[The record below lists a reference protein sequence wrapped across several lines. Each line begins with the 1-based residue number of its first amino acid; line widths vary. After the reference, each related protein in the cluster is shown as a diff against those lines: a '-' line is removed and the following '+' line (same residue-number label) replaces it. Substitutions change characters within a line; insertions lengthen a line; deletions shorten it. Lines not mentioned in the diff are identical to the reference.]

1 MNVPNTNN
9 SHEEGVREDK
19 VGDMPNTGETNTI
32 ATNDD
37 VNNHNPLEGTKI
49 TQATEEEAPQI
60 KFGIGKRLIL
70 SFGIVAAMTILVSF
84 ISWYNLT
91 KLSQTQVAL
100 TEETVPAITSALKL
114 SEEIS
119 RLAATAPLLESA
131 SDTALRDQ
139 RFLELQSSILSAQ
152 GHLSSLGEL
161 NVSQETVNNIQTS
174 LGDIGP
180 KIDELRELGN
190 EKQTYAV
197 RREELGKQLSSYRD
211 LVAKEISP
219 HLIKVRL
226 GVIDGEGEPL
236 QLFQLQ
242 QGLLDFKGST
252 NLLIGLLAEGGQTN
266 TLEDIEK
273 IEQLFLTSLGSMAT
287 PLSKLSQT
295 QKVEKLSEL
304 FQNLLTLGSK
314 GDLQNNIF
322 ALRKAELTAQNKS
335 NAIMEETRAIAENL
349 SGQISELVNNT
360 EAGIAVTAAENKASS
375 KRTEI
380 IMIVIAA
387 ASLLVSVLIGW
398 LYVARSLL
406 RRLMGLVQSME
417 QIANGDLTISIMRN
431 GNDEISKMGFALA
444 ELRNV
449 SREAEA
455 LKQEQEL
462 SQVRLEEE
470 KRLNA
475 EKLANDFDASV
486 GSSISILSSN
496 VTVMRDQAKEMQ
508 NLAAGS
514 QKEAQ
519 EISGASE
526 AMSNDISTVAA
537 ATEELS
543 ASISEISN
551 LVNKSTDCSNS
562 AVERAATMNGN
573 ISRLN
578 EGSQEIEN
586 VISMISGIA
595 EQTNLLALN
604 ATIEAARAG
613 EAGKGFAVV
622 AAEVK
627 NLSNQTTS
635 ATEDIRSLIGNIQNE
650 ISSAGGAAEQIDSVI
665 KEINEIAGGISTAVE
680 EQGGATREISQ
691 TVNQSANNCSVI
703 AERVQE
709 VSTALSKTNQSMEQV
724 INGVQKIDEE
734 SSLLTENVDQFL
746 KSVRGQ

>member
-37 VNNHNPLEGTKI
+37 VNNHNPLEAPET
-49 TQATEEEAPQI
+49 TQLSEEAPQI

-70 SFGIVAAMTILVSF
+70 SFGIVATMTILVSF

-226 GVIDGEGEPL
+226 AVIDGEGEPL

-304 FQNLLTLGSK
+304 FKNLLTLGSK

-322 ALRKAELTAQNKS
+322 ALRRAELTAQNKS
-335 NAIMEETRAIAENL
+335 NAIMEETRKIAENL

-360 EAGIAVTAAENKASS
+360 EAGIAVTAKENKASS

-387 ASLLVSVLIGW
+387 ASLLVSILIGW

-551 LVNKSTDCSNS
+551 LVNKSTDCSHS

-650 ISSAGGAAEQIDSVI
+650 ISSAGGAAEQIDNVI